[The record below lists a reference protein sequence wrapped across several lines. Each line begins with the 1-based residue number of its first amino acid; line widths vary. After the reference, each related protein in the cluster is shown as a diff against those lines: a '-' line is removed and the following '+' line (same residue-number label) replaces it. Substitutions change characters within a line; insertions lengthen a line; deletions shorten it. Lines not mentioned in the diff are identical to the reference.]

1 MLRGFY
7 DIHKFHLYWE
17 DRQTDK
23 ILYEYLNAWILVALN
38 CNVQDLS
45 IQIEVDE
52 NNNYSLETRF
62 PHFLFNSQSLSKLV
76 LKMTL
81 NYESKVILP
90 KSMDLPRLKFMS
102 LGSFF
107 VEDGDSINKLISGC
121 PILESLIL
129 RDIWIE
135 DGYEMNV
142 NIESHELKH
151 LEIINNNLPV
161 RSHYNMAKIIKLSAP
176 NLTSFICKD
185 YMLQEYSLE
194 NVSSLITA
202 DIEIVR
208 EGEYEAL
215 EYHDLEISEE
225 EKEILYP
232 KRTMEFIKAF
242 HNVKDLTI
250 SSPRLLQVKFR
261 ADKDDDE
268 VALPMSSIM
277 FHLKHI
283 EIRELKGCDAEIKS
297 LELLLMKAPVLEE
310 MVLSL
315 DKSSSPDIA
324 GSPDRLQVAKKLGE
338 KLRSLS
344 RASPSLAMIFL

>member
-1 MLRGFY
+1 
-7 DIHKFHLYWE
+7 
-17 DRQTDK
+17 
-23 ILYEYLNAWILVALN
+23 
-38 CNVQDLS
+38 
-45 IQIEVDE
+45 
-52 NNNYSLETRF
+52 
-62 PHFLFNSQSLSKLV
+62 
-76 LKMTL
+76 
-81 NYESKVILP
+81 
-90 KSMDLPRLKFMS
+90 MDLPRLKFMS

-250 SSPRLLQVKFR
+250 SSPRLLQILAGSPDLIEGRSPQFCNLRSLKLTTWFTSWCLAAVSALLKTCPCIESLYLASAEVKFR